1 MLFLWKFEK
10 FTFYESLNMYLKL
23 KCLLPLFNQGK
34 AESFFCVMNYNKF
47 YLLQYKTSS
56 IFFLKEEI
64 IFFIMFG
71 NGL

>member
-1 MLFLWKFEK
+1 
-10 FTFYESLNMYLKL
+10 MYLKL